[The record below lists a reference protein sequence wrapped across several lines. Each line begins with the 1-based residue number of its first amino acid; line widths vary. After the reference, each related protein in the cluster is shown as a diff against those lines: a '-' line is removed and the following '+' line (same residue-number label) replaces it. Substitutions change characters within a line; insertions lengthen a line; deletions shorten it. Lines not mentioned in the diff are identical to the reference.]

1 MIKDDIVKY
10 FLINSDSRNIP
21 YVSSKNWKVFK
32 EKYKKEDIRE
42 SLANY
47 IVSNDVPF
55 PIKKIPE
62 KRLIDLFFRFCN
74 NSMLEEYK
82 TFDVVKERYD
92 YKYKY
97 SDKPLGVIDKSH
109 TYNDVSDYFHQEN
122 RMRCGSNSSKSPHDI
137 WKSEESLR
145 SMNWIFWRPTVMMNK
160 NLDEQTFRESFRLG
174 TYTATQFKPSVAKA
188 IYEKHESKNILDT
201 SCGWGDR
208 LAGFYG
214 THCTESYVGC
224 DPNPQTFEMY
234 KKQCIFYEKV
244 LGVHAKLTEK
254 DDFFICEG
262 RKKVKIFR
270 KPSEDVNWNEYENSF
285 DMYFTSPPYFE
296 TERYASDTDY
306 EDDQSWKRYSNF
318 ESWKNDFFFNVSHEV
333 WETIKD
339 DGFMMINIIE
349 PRTKNSKRLNLCD
362 DMVDTFSGFTKSNYL
377 GKIGMRMIPRPNADE
392 AGEVFIEPIWVF
404 RKNNQKYLTDNKNT
418 IENFLCMS

>member
-1 MIKDDIVKY
+1 MIRDDIVKY
-10 FLINSDSRNIP
+10 FLINSDNRNIP
-21 YVSSKNWKVFK
+21 YVSSKHWKVFK

-97 SDKPLGVIDKSH
+97 SDNPLGVIDKSH

-160 NLDEQTFRESFRLG
+160 NLD
-174 TYTATQFKPSVAKA
+174 
-188 IYEKHESKNILDT
+188 
-201 SCGWGDR
+201 
-208 LAGFYG
+208 
-214 THCTESYVGC
+214 
-224 DPNPQTFEMY
+224 
-234 KKQCIFYEKV
+234 
-244 LGVHAKLTEK
+244 
-254 DDFFICEG
+254 
-262 RKKVKIFR
+262 
-270 KPSEDVNWNEYENSF
+270 
-285 DMYFTSPPYFE
+285 
-296 TERYASDTDY
+296 
-306 EDDQSWKRYSNF
+306 
-318 ESWKNDFFFNVSHEV
+318 
-333 WETIKD
+333 
-339 DGFMMINIIE
+339 
-349 PRTKNSKRLNLCD
+349 
-362 DMVDTFSGFTKSNYL
+362 
-377 GKIGMRMIPRPNADE
+377 
-392 AGEVFIEPIWVF
+392 
-404 RKNNQKYLTDNKNT
+404 
-418 IENFLCMS
+418 